1 LNILRQFAVFTGVGA
16 IGTAFHYL
24 VLVIAVD
31 VMGVDAVISSA
42 LGFLVGAVTN
52 YLLNYKLTFRSGK
65 SHGEAATKFAI
76 VAAVG
81 LGLYTSV
88 MAIFVDWMHLHY
100 LLSQILAT
108 GLVLLWN
115 FVANRQWTFSDQ
127 SDEGL

>member
-1 LNILRQFAVFTGVGA
+1 
-16 IGTAFHYL
+16 
-24 VLVIAVD
+24 
-31 VMGVDAVISSA
+31 MGVDAVISSA

-65 SHGEAATKFAI
+65 RHGEAATKFAI

-81 LGLYTSV
+81 LGLNTSV